1 MSEHVAPP
9 PAAPAVAAP
18 SATVIVLR
26 DADSGIE
33 ALLLRRNSKTA
44 FHGGAWVFPGGHI
57 DPEDQ
62 SPDASDDMLATARQ
76 AAVREAYE
84 EASLT
89 LSKEK
94 LLYFSHWTTP
104 LSRPKR
110 FSTWFFIAQAGDE
123 AVQVDGGEIHD
134 HEWMRPD
141 DALAARQAGKIEL
154 PPPTFVSL
162 TKLAPFAN
170 VSSALDHMRTCEPE
184 MFFPKLEKIDGG
196 YCSIYQGDAGYET
209 ANVNE
214 PGPRHRL
221 WMLKNGWRYEHEA

>member
-1 MSEHVAPP
+1 M
-9 PAAPAVAAP
+9 
-18 SATVIVLR
+18 
-26 DADSGIE
+26 
-33 ALLLRRNSKTA
+33 
-44 FHGGAWVFPGGHI
+44 
-57 DPEDQ
+57 
-62 SPDASDDMLATARQ
+62 
-76 AAVREAYE
+76 
-84 EASLT
+84 T

-110 FSTWFFIAQAGDE
+110 FSTWFFIAAASDE

-162 TKLAPFAN
+162 TKLAPFTS
-170 VSSALDHMRTCEPE
+170 VSSALDHVRACEPE
-184 MFFPKLEKIDGG
+184 IFFPKLEKIDCG

-221 WMLKNGWRYEHEA
+221 LMLKSGWRYKHEA

>member
-1 MSEHVAPP
+1 MSEHVTPLP
-9 PAAPAVAAP
+9 AAP

-26 DADSGIE
+26 DVDSGME
-33 ALLLRRNSKTA
+33 ALLLRRNSRIA

-62 SPDASDDMLATARQ
+62 SPDAPNDMLATARQ

-84 EASLT
+84 EAGLT

-104 LSRPKR
+104 LGRRKR

-134 HEWMRPD
+134 HEWMRLD
-141 DALAARQAGKIEL
+141 DALAARQAGTIEL

-162 TKLAPFAN
+162 TKLAPFTS
-170 VSSALDHMRTCEPE
+170 VSSALDHVRICEPE
-184 MFFPKLEKIDGG
+184 MFFPKLEKIDDG

-209 ANVNE
+209 ADVNE
-214 PGPRHRL
+214 PGARHRL
-221 WMLKNGWRYEHEA
+221 WMLKSGWRYERGE

>member
-9 PAAPAVAAP
+9 PAAP

-33 ALLLRRNSKTA
+33 VLLLRRNSKTA

-170 VSSALDHMRTCEPE
+170 VSSALDHVRTCEPE
-184 MFFPKLEKIDGG
+184 MFLPKLEKIDGG

-214 PGPRHRL
+214 PGVRHRL
-221 WMLKNGWRYEHEA
+221 WMLKSGWRYEHEE